1 LNIDLQGSGITL
13 AVLDSQL
20 LSHLSRLQSLIYH
33 SYGKSYE
40 DVNHLMK
47 LSTKIKR
54 IQFIQKGLS
63 INTDFTQFD
72 FNNGLVT
79 AVQEITNNK
88 TSRRSLMLHT
98 IPYPDKMLY
107 LPFVQWNK
115 VYSSNN
121 NGKPKLD
128 EGKYM

>member
-1 LNIDLQGSGITL
+1 MNIDLQGSGITL

>member
-1 LNIDLQGSGITL
+1 MNIDLQGSGITL

-33 SYGKSYE
+33 SYGKSHE
-40 DVNHLMK
+40 DINHLMK
-47 LSTKIKR
+47 LSIKLKR

-63 INTDFTQFD
+63 INTDITQSD

-115 VYSSNN
+115 VYSSSSND
-121 NGKPKLD
+121 KYKLD

>member
-20 LSHLSRLQSLIYH
+20 LSHLL
-33 SYGKSYE
+33 
-40 DVNHLMK
+40 K
-47 LSTKIKR
+47 LSIKLKR

>member
-1 LNIDLQGSGITL
+1 MNIDLQGSGITL

-33 SYGKSYE
+33 SYGKSHE
-40 DVNHLMK
+40 DINHLMK
-47 LSTKIKR
+47 LSIKLKR

-63 INTDFTQFD
+63 INTDITQSD

-88 TSRRSLMLHT
+88 TSRRSLMLHS
-98 IPYPDKMLY
+98 IPYPDKMLC

-115 VYSSNN
+115 VYSSSSND
-121 NGKPKLD
+121 KYKLD